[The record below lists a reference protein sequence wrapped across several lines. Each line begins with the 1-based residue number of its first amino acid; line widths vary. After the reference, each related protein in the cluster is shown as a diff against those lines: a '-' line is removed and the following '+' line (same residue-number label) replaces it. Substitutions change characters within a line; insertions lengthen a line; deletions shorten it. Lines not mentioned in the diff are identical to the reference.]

1 MKPFPAAEMATC
13 PVFAAALHR
22 AKTRL
27 AGSRF
32 AATANRMKTKSA
44 KLARILTTTRP
55 KPVRKAGRS

>member
-22 AKTRL
+22 AKSRM
-27 AGSRF
+27 AGANF
-32 AATANRMKTKSA
+32 AEAANRMKAKSA
-44 KLARILTTTRP
+44 KLSRILTVTRP